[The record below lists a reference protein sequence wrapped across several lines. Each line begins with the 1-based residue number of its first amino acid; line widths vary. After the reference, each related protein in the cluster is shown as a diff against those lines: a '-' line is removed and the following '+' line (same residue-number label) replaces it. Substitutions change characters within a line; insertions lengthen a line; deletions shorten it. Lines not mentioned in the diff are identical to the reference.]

1 MGNFTR
7 NFFFFY
13 CSKKNCQ
20 LYPLNY
26 YSMKFENNIFGI
38 WKPWGFKMLKILNFS
53 WIMLDFSFS
62 FTFYTWAWE
71 PYLGLKI
78 GPFIGVRNFIW
89 LISSRYA
96 GASLTNFKLSLKD
109 LLRPFKRFF
118 GLLSIFLLKI
128 QVWAHEKKQQQQRV
142 SNGQINKKRFFLYQL
157 LYFLSQVFV
166 ISQLL
171 SRYFLL
177 FFS

>member
-1 MGNFTR
+1 
-7 NFFFFY
+7 
-13 CSKKNCQ
+13 
-20 LYPLNY
+20 
-26 YSMKFENNIFGI
+26 
-38 WKPWGFKMLKILNFS
+38 MLKILNFS
-53 WIMLDFSFS
+53 WIMFDFSFS

-78 GPFIGVRNFIW
+78 GPFIWVRNFVW

-142 SNGQINKKRFFLYQL
+142 SNGQINKTRFFLYQL

-177 FFS
+177 FFFLNLSYKIMFCLIKSFVIQLSPPSISNIDV

>member
-1 MGNFTR
+1 
-7 NFFFFY
+7 
-13 CSKKNCQ
+13 
-20 LYPLNY
+20 
-26 YSMKFENNIFGI
+26 
-38 WKPWGFKMLKILNFS
+38 MLKILNFS
-53 WIMLDFSFS
+53 WIMFDFSFS

-78 GPFIGVRNFIW
+78 GPFMWVRNFVW

-128 QVWAHEKKQQQQRV
+128 QVWAHEKKQQQRV

-177 FFS
+177 FFLLNFNTKSCFVLLRVLWFKCHLLVFPT